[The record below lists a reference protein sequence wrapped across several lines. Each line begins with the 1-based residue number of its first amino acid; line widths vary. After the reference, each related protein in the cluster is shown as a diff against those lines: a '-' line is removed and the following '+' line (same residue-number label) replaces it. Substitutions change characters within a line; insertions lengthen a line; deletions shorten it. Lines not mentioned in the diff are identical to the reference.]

1 MEAIFDK
8 AKLYVLLHDF
18 YTVTGLRCVLFD
30 EKGTSVL
37 WYPEDLPR
45 FCQLVRTNPEGEPNC
60 FLCDQKACGMA
71 QKKQALIYACHAG
84 LIEVIT
90 PIVVDDAIVG
100 YLLLSHIVQGADEDA
115 EWDYVQKCCARYDI
129 LGDELFEAYQQLPRT
144 PFPRLKAA
152 SNLLA
157 LAATTVYQERLAWL
171 TPGSPQVRLN
181 RFLNDHLSED
191 LSSDRLCRE
200 LNISRATLY
209 NLSKQFYGC
218 SISRKVT
225 QLRIQQAIQLL
236 MNTKL
241 SNKEICDAIG
251 INDYNYFYRVFRKET
266 GFSPRYYRE
275 RASGLIVEDQV
286 VQF

>member
-8 AKLYVLLHDF
+8 AKLYDLLQDF
-18 YTVTGLRCVLFD
+18 YKVTGLRCVLFD
-30 EKGTSVL
+30 EKGTSLL

-45 FCQLVRTNPEGEPNC
+45 FCQLIRTDPEGEPNC

-90 PIVVDDAIVG
+90 PIMVDDIIVG
-100 YLLLSHIVQGADEDA
+100 HLLLCHIVQGEDEEA
-115 EWDYVQKCCARYDI
+115 EWSYAQKCCVRYDI
-129 LGDELFEAYQQLPRT
+129 PADELRKAYCQLPRT
-144 PFPRLKAA
+144 PFPKLKAA

-157 LAATTVYQERLAWL
+157 LAATAVYQERLAWL

-181 RFLNDHLSED
+181 RFLNSHLSED

-236 MNTKL
+236 MNTEL

-275 RASGLIVEDQV
+275 RASGLIAGDQIM
-286 VQF
+286 QL